1 MSGKRFTAECWS
13 GSFDR
18 RGRDRSY
25 SIFTSA
31 LNINLTLKWLFPQE
45 KATFHA
51 AVVSIC
57 EVKNALEHFWELC
70 RPGLHWYPTHF
81 RNKRGNGW
89 GKGVYSKSENALR
102 TVVVCAPP

>member
-31 LNINLTLKWLFPQE
+31 LNRNLTLKWLFPQE
-45 KATFHA
+45 KAIFNA
-51 AVVSIC
+51 ALVSTG
-57 EVKNALEHFWELC
+57 EVKVL
-70 RPGLHWYPTHF
+70 
-81 RNKRGNGW
+81 
-89 GKGVYSKSENALR
+89 
-102 TVVVCAPP
+102 